1 MSAMHLNENNFAS
14 IIKSEV
20 PVLVDFWAAWC
31 APCMMIAPTIE
42 KIAEESDGAYK
53 VAKLDVDEN
62 SRIAGAYN
70 IMSIPT
76 LGIFKNGKMVDSMI
90 GVAPKQQI
98 LNMIKKH
105 Y

>member
-1 MSAMHLNENNFAS
+1 MDVIHLDENNFDS
-14 IIKSEV
+14 VINSDV

-42 KIAEESDGAYK
+42 KIAEESDGTYK
-53 VAKLDVDEN
+53 IAKLNVDEN
-62 SRIAGAYN
+62 SKIAGTYN

-98 LNMIKKH
+98 LDMIKKH